1 MGSLRILPL
10 ANVHNF
16 RDYGGYGVAGGGRLR
31 QGLLFRSG
39 QHLEATEG
47 DLDAI
52 AALDLATVVD
62 LRGDTERRLYPCR
75 RPAGFAAE
83 VVFAPGETTGSGNA
97 PHLEAAAAVV
107 TAVDA
112 RRRMVESY
120 KQMPFREPL
129 VASFRRYFASLAERP
144 GTSLVHCLAGK
155 DRTGLAVALLHAV
168 LGVHPD
174 DIMSDYMLTNIAGN
188 INRRIEA
195 GARIVRANMGAALD
209 DDAVRTVMS
218 VDEAYLDSAF
228 AAIRE
233 RYTSIDAYT
242 DTVCGVTPVVRAKLV
257 AQLVGHQ

>member
-16 RDYGGYGVAGGGRLR
+16 RDYGGYSVAGGGRLQTGR
-31 QGLLFRSG
+31 LFRSG
-39 QHLEATEG
+39 QHLEATQG
-47 DLDAI
+47 DLDVI
-52 AALDLATVVD
+52 AALELATVVD

-75 RPAGFAAE
+75 RPVAFAAE
-83 VVFAPGETTGSGNA
+83 VVFAPGETTGSSNA
-97 PHLEAAAAVV
+97 PHVEVAAAVV
-107 TAVDA
+107 TAADA
-112 RRRMVESY
+112 SRRMVESY
-120 KQMPFREPL
+120 AQMPFREPL
-129 VASFRRYFASLAERP
+129 VASFRRYFTSLAERP
-144 GTSLVHCLAGK
+144 GASLVHCLASK

-174 DIMSDYMLTNIAGN
+174 DIMADYMLTNTAGN
-188 INRRIEA
+188 IERRIEA

-233 RYTSIDAYT
+233 RYSSIEVYA
-242 DTVCGVTPVVRAKLV
+242 DTVCGVTPAVRAGLVTQLV
-257 AQLVGHQ
+257 AD